1 MAGACWWIAA
11 AGAVPTHGVALYG
24 DPKYP
29 AGFTAFDYVN
39 PDAPR
44 GGVLR
49 QAAYGA
55 FDTLNPFVLNGIA
68 PAGIGL
74 THDTLMKS
82 SADEPF
88 TLYGLIADEV
98 DISPDR
104 TRVAFHINP
113 RARFSDGSPI
123 TADDVVFSFERLR
136 DQGVPAYRAY
146 YRDVARVETPDSLT
160 VVFHLGQGHNREL
173 PLILGE
179 LPVLSRAWWQGRD
192 FTKTDLDIPVSS
204 GPYRIQSL
212 VPGRSIVY
220 RKNPDY
226 WARDLN
232 VNRGMY
238 NFDEIRYD
246 VYRDTTVAVEA
257 LKAGLIDVRFEN
269 EAKKWDALNQS
280 EAVRS
285 GALKAR
291 IFPHQ
296 MPAGMQGFVYN
307 LRRPIF
313 QDIRVRQALAR
324 AFDFDWTNRHLFY
337 GAYRRTGS
345 FFENAYLKA
354 TGKPSAE
361 ERAVMEPLRKD
372 IPAAAW
378 DALPRLT
385 SESDMRQNLGQALA
399 LLKQAGWQVDRRGV
413 LRNKAGQPFRFEIL
427 LDAASGMVWERVVLP
442 FTDRLS
448 RLGIQADIRTV
459 DSIQYKNRLDS
470 YDYDMIVAVWGQ
482 SFSPG
487 NEQRYF
493 WGSAAADTP
502 GSLNYAGV
510 KNPAVDALIEKIV
523 AADTQ
528 AKHLAAVQTLDRVLL
543 SLNFVIPHWYTPEH
557 RYFYRDRFGM
567 PSVIPMKGTDVLWWW
582 QAEKKTPAAGV

>member
-179 LPVLSRAWWQGRD
+179 LPVLSRVWWQGRD

-280 EAVRS
+280 EAVRT

-324 AFDFDWTNRHLFY
+324 AFDFEWTNRHLFY

-354 TGKPSAE
+354 TGKPSAA
-361 ERAVMEPLRKD
+361 ERAIMEPLRKD

-385 SESDMRQNLGQALA
+385 PESDMRQNLGQALA

-427 LDAASGMVWERVVLP
+427 LDSASGAVWERVVLP
-442 FTDRLS
+442 FVDRLK
-448 RLGIQADIRTV
+448 RLGITATVRTV
-459 DSIQYKNRLDS
+459 DAIQYKNRLDK
-470 YDYDMIVAVWGQ
+470 YDYDMIVTVWGQ

-487 NEQRYF
+487 NEQRSY
-493 WGSAAADTP
+493 WGSDAARTP
-502 GSLNYAGV
+502 GSWNYSGIQ
-510 KNPAVDALIEKIV
+510 NPAVDALIDRIV
-523 AADTQ
+523 GATTREE
-528 AKHLAAVQTLDRVLL
+528 HLTAVHALDRVLL
-543 SLNFVIPHWYTPEH
+543 HLYLVIPHWHLAENRYLFWDKFGIPATTP
-557 RYFYRDRFGM
+557 
-567 PSVIPMKGTDVLWWW
+567 IKGTDILLWWS
-582 QAEKKTPAAGV
+582 KPSP

>member
-192 FTKTDLDIPVSS
+192 FTKTDLEIPVSS

-280 EAVRS
+280 EAVRT

-354 TGKPSAE
+354 TGKPSAA
-361 ERAVMEPLRKD
+361 ERAIMEPLRKD

-385 SESDMRQNLGQALA
+385 PESDMRQNLGQALA

-528 AKHLAAVQTLDRVLL
+528 AKHLAAVQALDRVLL